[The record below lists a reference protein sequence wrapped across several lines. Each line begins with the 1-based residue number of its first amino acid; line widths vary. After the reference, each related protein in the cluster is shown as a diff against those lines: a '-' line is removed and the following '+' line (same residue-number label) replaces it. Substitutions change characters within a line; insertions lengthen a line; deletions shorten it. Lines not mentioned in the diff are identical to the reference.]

1 MKNSWITMQKLDIAI
16 SLLKIIIQMVNQ
28 EEDYSLI
35 MREYNDLIEE
45 YELPLFK
52 IKWISSTE
60 FEFIKN
66 KNKEEEK

>member
-16 SLLKIIIQMVNQ
+16 SLLKIIIQMTKQ

-52 IKWISSTE
+52 IKWISPTE
-60 FEFIKN
+60 FEFVKQ
-66 KNKEEEK
+66 KEEN

>member
-1 MKNSWITMQKLDIAI
+1 MKNTCKIILAMD
-16 SLLKIIIQMVNQ
+16 LLKIIIQMVNQ

>member
-1 MKNSWITMQKLDIAI
+1 MKNTSKMFLAMD
-16 SLLKIIIQMVNQ
+16 LLRIIIQMANQ

-52 IKWISSTE
+52 IKWINSTE
-60 FEFIKN
+60 FEFIIN
-66 KNKEEEK
+66 KNKEE

>member
-1 MKNSWITMQKLDIAI
+1 MKNTCKMFLAMD
-16 SLLKIIIQMVNQ
+16 LLKIIIQMANQ

-45 YELPLFK
+45 YKLSLFK

-60 FEFIKN
+60 FEFIKS
-66 KNKEEEK
+66 KNKGEEK

>member
-16 SLLKIIIQMVNQ
+16 SLLKIIIQMAKQ

-35 MREYNDLIEE
+35 MREYNDLIGE

-52 IKWISSTE
+52 IKWISLTE
-60 FEFIKN
+60 FEFIKQ
-66 KNKEEEK
+66 KEEN

>member
-1 MKNSWITMQKLDIAI
+1 MKEAWIKLQKLDLAI
-16 SLLKIIIQMVNQ
+16 SLLKVIIQMAKQ

-60 FEFIKN
+60 FEFIN
-66 KNKEEEK
+66 EKEEN

>member
-1 MKNSWITMQKLDIAI
+1 MKNTSKMFSAMD
-16 SLLKIIIQMVNQ
+16 LLRIIIQMANQ

-60 FEFIKN
+60 FEFITN
-66 KNKEEEK
+66 KNKEDM